1 MPLKPSEILAILNQK
16 KGEFSSFNQDL
27 SAQLAL
33 YRQAVKTLSRES
45 FADLKQTLANKTSP
59 GARPLEG
66 DKPWPDWIQS
76 VQLSWPSRQASL
88 AWVRDRLQDVT
99 TFSVDGSQIFPSK
112 DLSIPVGLVQIG
124 WFENPHST
132 EGRYTKDVRVAVLS
146 PMELQQN
153 AQNRPLD
160 RLVNMH
166 RFAMEVQRHIE
177 FMEANQGHQDCITF
191 FDGSLVGSFAEVL
204 DLDCRNFYAQEFVRL
219 LRTSE
224 QCRVPLVGYVD
235 TSNARDLV
243 SMVAGIAPLPESE
256 AIKDVQI
263 LNSNRMQWG
272 DRTPL
277 FICDRAGAARTQGI
291 LSQYQEQSQSVAFT
305 YMKLNANRLV
315 RLELPKWIHEDE
327 LLETVLNYVRSEVI
341 IGSGYPYVIE
351 TADQVAVLRTEDRQM
366 FYRIL
371 QDWSAEQDLDLQ
383 FSRKMVSKAFRRR

>member
-1 MPLKPSEILAILNQK
+1 MPLKPSEILSILNQK
-16 KGEFSSFNQDL
+16 KGEFSTFNQDL
-27 SAQLAL
+27 SAQLKL

-45 FADLKQTLANKTSP
+45 FADLRQTLEGQICP

-66 DKPWPDWIQS
+66 DKACPGWLLPAK
-76 VQLSWPSRQASL
+76 LSWSSRQESL
-88 AWVRDRLQDVT
+88 KWVRDRLTDVT

-112 DLSIPVGLVQIG
+112 DISIPVGLVQIG
-124 WFENPHST
+124 WFENPHT
-132 EGRYTKDVRVAVLS
+132 PDGRYTKDVRVAVLS
-146 PMELQQN
+146 PVELQQN

-166 RFAMEVQRHIE
+166 RFAMEVERHIE
-177 FMEANQGHQDCITF
+177 FMEANKGRQDCITF

-243 SMVAGIAPLPESE
+243 SLVGGLAQLPDAE
-256 AIKDVQI
+256 AIKDVTI
-263 LNSNRMQWG
+263 LNQGRMQWG

-291 LSQYQEQSQSVAFT
+291 LSQYEEQSQSVTFT
-305 YMKLNANRLV
+305 YMKLNSNRLV
-315 RLELPKWIHEDE
+315 RLELPKWIYEDGI
-327 LLETVLNYVRSEVI
+327 LETVLDYVRSEVI

-371 QDWSAEQDLDLQ
+371 QDWSEEQDLGLQ
-383 FSRKMVSKAFRRR
+383 FSRKMVSKVFRRR